1 MIRCK
6 HKIISIV
13 LCAALLLCAYCAL
26 CMTANAASGT
36 IYVRIPSSWSSAY
49 CYMWGSDTNGEW
61 PGVPMTP
68 TGESGVYSYAV
79 SGSYTSIIFNN
90 GEKNGVKGVTQ
101 TDDMSFSDS
110 YIGQICDVTTIGNPK
125 WSAYTGGT
133 SDPTTPTP
141 SGDYVVYLKNTK
153 GWSTPYC
160 YMWNNDSDKNH
171 EWAGEPMTKVEDDVW
186 MYTASKRYASCI
198 FSGSAS
204 GAEQTSDLTANYGQ
218 IFDYDAK
225 TWSPYDPATIR
236 ISEFGAD
243 PLTAVY
249 TGMEIS
255 LFATAT
261 SSEGAVSYKFSV
273 GSNVIRDWAASGK
286 TTWTPV
292 TAGTFTVTFDFKDTA
307 GNTNQRTLSLTV
319 QSGENVSNPI
329 IKKVTPNAYVQT
341 GANNTIAVTAGGGKT
356 GTNLLFYKF
365 VIKDSAGK
373 QINTAYYTLN
383 SNYTFKPT
391 ANGTYTVEVTVQ
403 ASDNS
408 EAKRTLTLT
417 ASGTIPTEPT
427 DPIVTTGT
435 EPTNP
440 PVGDYQLG
448 DANKD
453 KLVDIK
459 DATYLLFALIETD
472 GYEIDKAVCDMDQ
485 NGRVDVNDVT
495 AIQRYLVNMV

>member
-1 MIRCK
+1 M
-6 HKIISIV
+6 
-13 LCAALLLCAYCAL
+13 
-26 CMTANAASGT
+26 
-36 IYVRIPSSWSSAY
+36 
-49 CYMWGSDTNGEW
+49 
-61 PGVPMTP
+61 
-68 TGESGVYSYAV
+68 
-79 SGSYTSIIFNN
+79 
-90 GEKNGVKGVTQ
+90 
-101 TDDMSFSDS
+101 
-110 YIGQICDVTTIGNPK
+110 
-125 WSAYTGGT
+125 
-133 SDPTTPTP
+133 
-141 SGDYVVYLKNTK
+141 
-153 GWSTPYC
+153 
-160 YMWNNDSDKNH
+160 
-171 EWAGEPMTKVEDDVW
+171 
-186 MYTASKRYASCI
+186 
-198 FSGSAS
+198 
-204 GAEQTSDLTANYGQ
+204 
-218 IFDYDAK
+218 
-225 TWSPYDPATIR
+225 
-236 ISEFGAD
+236 
-243 PLTAVY
+243 
-249 TGMEIS
+249 
-255 LFATAT
+255 
-261 SSEGAVSYKFSV
+261 
-273 GSNVIRDWAASGK
+273 
-286 TTWTPV
+286 
-292 TAGTFTVTFDFKDTA
+292 TFDFKDTA